1 MGGAVKKRTL
11 HVLYLVCRTIPQ
23 FLRWLL
29 SLRLSSLRSLIEC
42 HVEFQHIDLRRTEE
56 SEQGTFGCLAN
67 YLLHLRKVHAARLS
81 YSLCLY
87 FCTSGRNVRVKTRT
101 ARCDHLGRYF
111 AALQVGMVY
120 EEGINA
126 RLYFGQVF
134 GVRSSLIATA
144 RLVGFVTVAR
154 TRGTTPKVTVRGKGL
169 AHIGST
175 DHTAVEFYDLSIA
188 CVGADQL
195 GHSPQ
200 HEYVTERE
208 EDAKDERQAE
218 SIEET
223 FHIRLRIRSWL
234 EEETHYE
241 VNEFDT
247 DEGNQ
252 DAAQAVNQQVATKQ
266 CTGTDGLV
274 FHAAQ
279 SQRDE
284 GRNNQRIEDN
294 G

>member
-1 MGGAVKKRTL
+1 MTSMQNSR
-11 HVLYLVCRTIPQ
+11 RRPI
-23 FLRWLL
+23 

-42 HVEFQHIDLRRTEE
+42 HVEFQHVDLGRTKE

-67 YLLHLRKVHAARLS
+67 YLLHLRKVHAARLCDS
-81 YSLCLY
+81 PRLY
-87 FCTSGRNVRVKTRT
+87 FGTGGRNVRVKTRT
-101 ARCDHLGRYF
+101 AGRHHLGGYL
-111 AALQVGMVY
+111 AALQVGVMH
-120 EEGINA
+120 EEGIDA

-134 GVRSSLIATA
+134 GVGHALIATA

-154 TRGTTPKVTVRGKGL
+154 TRGTTPKVTVGGKGL

-175 DHTAVEFYDLSIA
+175 YHAAVEFHDLGIA

-266 CTGTDGLV
+266 RTGTDGLV